1 MKERVQTLQ
10 HELDESHFHTTP
22 YRMKAP
28 STAPSTASSAFGS
41 ISKPDELKTAH
52 ETQRVETANLVPLLA
67 VYVLLVL
74 FSPLMDRP
82 QLITQ
87 SHPLRSEPNSV
98 REKAAELCVKPSKA
112 LMRAVLHSS
121 NLCRG

>member
-41 ISKPDELKTAH
+41 ISKPDELKTAARDTNVLMH
-52 ETQRVETANLVPLLA
+52 TANLVPLLA

-87 SHPLRSEPNSV
+87 SHPLS
-98 REKAAELCVKPSKA
+98 
-112 LMRAVLHSS
+112 
-121 NLCRG
+121 